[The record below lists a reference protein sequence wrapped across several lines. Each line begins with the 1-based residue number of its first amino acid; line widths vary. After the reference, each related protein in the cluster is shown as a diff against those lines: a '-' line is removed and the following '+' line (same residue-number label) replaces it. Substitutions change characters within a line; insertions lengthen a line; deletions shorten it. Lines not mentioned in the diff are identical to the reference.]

1 MASRDTEV
9 PNSRRTFG
17 ETSSSDL
24 ENSSCPLA
32 FVPFVLDPEK
42 GRLYEGGRQVP
53 LAPRPFETLLYL
65 VRRCGRLV
73 SKNEL
78 MERLWPGTF
87 VTDDVLVQSVVEI
100 RRALGDHARTP
111 RYVETVPRRGYLFL
125 VRPRPLVAVPPSP
138 PHLDAALA
146 PPAVAEPPA
155 ARAPHV
161 DPPAPRPASAEAP
174 VEAAA
179 LPWPTATP
187 AVRWPLPAMALAALA
202 LVAAVALAWVFLSR
216 GRGPTPVSPPALVA
230 EPGSLLVLPVT
241 VEEPTAESDWLREGL
256 AEMIRSQLGQTP
268 GLQVVARH
276 RLAAALTETRADLAG
291 SPEGAVR
298 VARQLR
304 AERMVNG
311 SFVRVGDQFVVN
323 AQVIDVS
330 SGRTEGSASVRGRM
344 PAELLDAVDELCL
357 KLLHHLTPS
366 GRPAGAAWE
375 PMRLTTRSVEAS
387 RNYIEAL
394 TRFARGGR
402 QGAEEAEG
410 LLDEALQLDSSF
422 AQAYLKKAEIQHWRR
437 RWGYGNPDPTPAVR
451 AAARLMKEL
460 PNREKLLVESFEAL
474 IIRQQPSV
482 ALRGWNALLQFYP
495 TYAQE
500 VGVPAL
506 VADTLMMQG
515 RWDELILVGEAH
527 VDSPSVSDSERAQL
541 SSLLAQAFRRKGE
554 FEAALRHAQRA
565 VRLWP
570 TSEGPAF
577 EHQRTVL
584 GRIALDAGR
593 RDQALA
599 EFRAVS
605 RSHEADVPNLV
616 NAAWGFYMAGDTAQA
631 RALVDRAIAGDA
643 SYGNAY
649 HLRGWMELAAGDYG
663 GAAASLVTAFE
674 QTPHSFGS
682 AHQGL
687 VNGDLAA
694 LYYAGVAY
702 QKRGEWEK
710 GEPLLERLIAHC
722 KRLQQLPGYDATSG
736 AAWQA
741 ASFNARARA
750 RLGLP
755 ATEPPRLEGD
765 DTTYFVQTARLH
777 AVQGRREEALRELA
791 QGIALGH
798 GELRH
803 IEDDP
808 DFDALRPDPEFRR
821 LLHR

>member
-1 MASRDTEV
+1 MASRETEV
-9 PNSRRTFG
+9 PNSRRTLG
-17 ETSSSDL
+17 EISPL
-24 ENSSCPLA
+24 ETGEGTRLA
-32 FVPFVLDPEK
+32 FGPFVLDPQS
-42 GRLYEGGRQVP
+42 GRLYDGGRLVP

-65 VRRCGRLV
+65 ARHSGRV
-73 SKNEL
+73 VPKNEL

-100 RRALGDHARTP
+100 RRALGDHPRTP
-111 RYVETVPRRGYLFL
+111 QYVQTVPRRGYLFM
-125 VRPRPLVAVPPSP
+125 VPARPVKAVPAQPTDIPAEPLPAATPAPTPAAAPVRRRAALLLGGLALLGTIVVVASFFMHDGRPAPVSP
-138 PHLDAALA
+138 AALA
-146 PPAVAEPPA
+146 I
-155 ARAPHV
+155 
-161 DPPAPRPASAEAP
+161 
-174 VEAAA
+174 
-179 LPWPTATP
+179 
-187 AVRWPLPAMALAALA
+187 
-202 LVAAVALAWVFLSR
+202 
-216 GRGPTPVSPPALVA
+216 
-230 EPGSLLVLPVT
+230 EPGSLLVLPVA
-241 VEEPTAESDWLREGL
+241 VEEPTGESEWLREGL

-276 RLAAALTETRADLAG
+276 RLAAALSETHTDLAR
-291 SPEGAVR
+291 SPEAAIQ
-298 VARQLR
+298 VARQLG
-304 AERMVNG
+304 AERMIPA
-311 SFVRVGDQFVVN
+311 SFVRVGDRFVVN
-323 AQVIDVS
+323 AQVVDAVT
-330 SGRTEGSASVRGRM
+330 GRTEGTASVRGRM
-344 PAELLDAVDELCL
+344 PADLLDAVDELCL

-366 GRPAGAAWE
+366 GRSAGAAWG
-375 PMRLTTRSVEAS
+375 PVRLTTRSVEAS
-387 RNYIEAL
+387 RDYMEAL
-394 TRFARGGR
+394 ARFARGGR

-410 LLDEALQLDSSF
+410 LLDEALKLDGSF

-451 AAARLMKEL
+451 AAALLMKDL

-482 ALRGWNALLQFYP
+482 AVRGWNALLQFYP

-500 VGVPAL
+500 VGVPGL

-527 VDSPSVSDSERAQL
+527 IDSPSLPDGERARL

-554 FEAALRHAQRA
+554 FDAALRHARRA

-570 TSEGPAF
+570 TPEGPAF
-577 EHQRTVL
+577 LHQKTVL

-593 RDQALA
+593 RDEAMA
-599 EFRAVS
+599 EFRAVTGS
-605 RSHEADVPNLV
+605 PDADVPNLV
-616 NAAWGFYMAGDTAQA
+616 NAAWGYYMAGETAQA
-631 RALVDRAIAGDA
+631 RALLDRAIAGDR

-649 HLRGWMELAAGDYG
+649 HLRGWIQMAAGDYA

-674 QTPHSFGS
+674 ETPHSFGS
-682 AHQGL
+682 AHEGL

-741 ASFNARARA
+741 ASFSARAHA

-755 ATEPPRLEGD
+755 AVEPPRLTGD

-777 AVQGRREEALRELA
+777 AVQGRKEEALRELA

-808 DFDALRPDPEFRR
+808 DFDALRNDPEFRR
-821 LLHR
+821 LLGR